1 MKEYCIIVLP
11 GGEVSPAASS
21 GKWMQTELLNIV
33 EKEIQTQQSKLV
45 NAATQKSE
53 VKTAHFNVL
62 FCQKNP
68 KSKLNT
74 TEWSKFFSLTSSTG
88 FSQLINEPTHMQ
100 TSSSI

>member
-1 MKEYCIIVLP
+1 
-11 GGEVSPAASS
+11 
-21 GKWMQTELLNIV
+21 MQTELLNIV

-74 TEWSKFFSLTSSTG
+74 TEWSNFFSLTSSIG